1 VARAGG
7 LWPVPVDSAFLMR
20 ATAAPVEGNR
30 VRLSVEVDEHEVDDA
45 MKATVR
51 RLAGQVRVPGF
62 RPGKVPRQVLEARLG
77 GAGAL
82 RQQALSD
89 ALPDLYARAVVDA
102 ELDPIAAPEID
113 ITSGQDEGPVTFDA
127 VVEIR
132 PNVSVAG
139 YLGLQVTLPSLEA
152 SDEEVD
158 AQIDRLRDQLGELN
172 SVSRPARDGDNVS
185 IDLHGTQPHGDDIDV
200 EDYLY
205 EVGSGEQIVGLDDQ
219 LRGAKPGDI
228 LQFAAPVRAPD
239 GTEDSAQVRVLVKD
253 VKEKVL
259 PEVTDEWAAEAS
271 EFDTVEALRQDLRS
285 RLGQIKV
292 VEAQLAMRER
302 TLDALIGL
310 VADEPPE
317 ALVEAEVRERLHD
330 LGHRLQARRLTVE
343 QFLQASGRDE
353 ETLLGE
359 IRADAAR
366 AVRLD
371 LALRAL
377 ADAEDIEVSEEELD
391 QAVAEMAQQAGTTP
405 ADLRR
410 RLDRTGRLPA
420 VRSDRRKSKALTWL
434 FDHVG
439 LVDEDGEP
447 LSRDVLAAD
456 VGASHLGDA
465 HEAGPPGAVDDAGPG
480 EEGSE
485 GVQAEQGATTEA
497 GA

>member
-1 VARAGG
+1 
-7 LWPVPVDSAFLMR
+7 MR

-30 VRLSVEVDEHEVDDA
+30 VRLSVEVDESELDEA

-51 RLAGQVRVPGF
+51 RLSGQVRVPGF

-89 ALPDLYARAVVDA
+89 ALPDLYARAVVDT
-102 ELDPIAAPEID
+102 EVDPIAAPTID
-113 ITSGQDEGPVTFDA
+113 ITSGEDEGPVTFDA

-132 PNVSVAG
+132 PTVSVAG
-139 YLGLQVTLPSLEA
+139 YLGLQVTLPRLEV
-152 SDEEVD
+152 SDDDVA
-158 AQIDRLRDQLGELN
+158 AQIDRLRDQSGELS
-172 SVSRPARDGDNVS
+172 SVSRPARDGDHVS
-185 IDLHGTQPHGDDIDV
+185 IDIHGTRPLGDDIDV

-205 EVGSGEQIVGLDDQ
+205 EVGSGEQIVGLDAQ

-228 LQFAAPVRAPD
+228 LQFAAPVRGPD
-239 GTEDSAQVRVLVKD
+239 DTEETASVRVLVKD
-253 VKEKVL
+253 VREKVL

-271 EFDTVEALRQDLRS
+271 EFDTVAELEEDLRG
-285 RLGQIKV
+285 RLRQIKV
-292 VEAQLAMRER
+292 LEAQMAMRER

-353 ETLLGE
+353 ASLLEE

-377 ADAEDIEVSEEELD
+377 ADAEDVQVSEEELD
-391 QAVAEMAQQAGTTP
+391 ESVAEMAQQAGTTP

-447 LSRDVLAAD
+447 LSRDVL
-456 VGASHLGDA
+456 
-465 HEAGPPGAVDDAGPG
+465 
-480 EEGSE
+480 
-485 GVQAEQGATTEA
+485 
-497 GA
+497 